1 MYSSNKIFSKA
12 DMLDKYDFDIDDYTI
27 PDADKIDG
35 SLGSEKYK
43 KLNAVVCE
51 LLGDYPLVHFT
62 VLNIMDKDSMSQA
75 LEEIDN
81 ANSYRLNN
89 I

>member
-1 MYSSNKIFSKA
+1 
-12 DMLDKYDFDIDDYTI
+12 MLDKYDFDIDDYTI
-27 PDADKIDG
+27 PDMSDKIDG
-35 SLGSEKYK
+35 SVGSEKYK
-43 KLNAVVCE
+43 KLSEIVCE
-51 LLGDYPLVHFT
+51 ILGDYPLVHFT
-62 VLNIMDKDSMSQA
+62 VLNITDKESMSQV